1 MTFSS
6 EPVRLNVIQVEAP
19 AMATVTSR
27 REDAVSAVRRGN
39 LPFLLPGVLSS
50 ETGRSRRRSET
61 MISRESLI
69 QSSPLF
75 LIPV

>member
-1 MTFSS
+1 
-6 EPVRLNVIQVEAP
+6 
-19 AMATVTSR
+19 MATVTSR

-61 MISRESLI
+61 MISRESLN

-75 LIPV
+75 LTPV